1 MRTSTAAVI
10 AAVCALSLA
19 PTALAHTQTVNPP
32 GQGEPGIVS
41 DPISKPFA
49 QAHCHAEAPAVVAQ
63 ASGGVASFSP
73 AGALPCPP
81 VENPGHQVTG
91 P

>member
-1 MRTSTAAVI
+1 MKKRSVALMGAFALAVAPAAF
-10 AAVCALSLA
+10 
-19 PTALAHTQTVNPP
+19 AHTQTVNPP

-49 QAHCHAEAPAVVAQ
+49 QAHCHAAAPAIVATASDGVV
-63 ASGGVASFSP
+63 SFTP

-81 VENPGHQVTG
+81 VANPGGQTTG

>member
-1 MRTSTAAVI
+1 MKKLSATLLAAFALAVVP
-10 AAVCALSLA
+10 AAH
-19 PTALAHTQTVNPP
+19 AHTQTVNPP

-41 DPISKPFA
+41 DPISQPFA
-49 QAHCHAEAPAVVAQ
+49 QAHCHAQSPAIVAT

-73 AGALPCPP
+73 AGALPCPSVP
-81 VENPGHQVTG
+81 NPGGQTTG

>member
-1 MRTSTAAVI
+1 MKKLNAALVGAFALVI
-10 AAVCALSLA
+10 APAAQ
-19 PTALAHTQTVNPP
+19 AHTQTVNPP
-32 GQGEPGIVS
+32 GKGEPGIVS

-49 QAHCHAEAPAVVAQ
+49 QAHCHAASPAIVATASNGVV
-63 ASGGVASFSP
+63 SFSP

-81 VENPGHQVTG
+81 VPNPGGQTTG

>member
-1 MRTSTAAVI
+1 MRKVI
-10 AAVCALSLA
+10 AAVTVAFA
-19 PTALAHTQTVNPP
+19 FAVVPAALAHTQTVNPP
-32 GQGEPGIVS
+32 GQGDPGIVS

-49 QAHCHAEAPAVVAQ
+49 QAHCHAASPAVVAT
-63 ASGGVASFSP
+63 ASNGVVSFSP

-81 VENPGHQVTG
+81 VANPGGQTTG

>member
-1 MRTSTAAVI
+1 MKKSTAALLGALALAVVP
-10 AAVCALSLA
+10 AAQ
-19 PTALAHTQTVNPP
+19 AHTQTVNPP

-49 QAHCHAEAPAVVAQ
+49 QAHCHAEAPAVVAD
-63 ASGGVASFSP
+63 ASNGVVSFSP
-73 AGALPCPP
+73 AGALPCPS
-81 VENPGHQVTG
+81 VANPGGQTTG

>member
-1 MRTSTAAVI
+1 MKKLSAAI
-10 AAVCALSLA
+10 AAAFALA
-19 PTALAHTQTVNPP
+19 VVPAALAHTQTVNPP
-32 GQGEPGIVS
+32 GQGDPGIVA

-49 QAHCHAEAPAVVAQ
+49 QAHCHAQSPAVVAE
-63 ASGGVASFSP
+63 ASNGVVAFSP

-81 VENPGHQVTG
+81 VANPGGQTTG